1 MGLLARLGNW
11 LAPKPDGE
19 VARPAVGYGYLQDTR
34 AGHIASRP
42 TILREHRDEI
52 RLAWDRSAGLALDL
66 IHNSGRLKGACDQIL
81 ADTVGNELTCN
92 PQPDLTGLGYSEGER
107 DELISL
113 IKQWW
118 KRYAWNPAECDFRGK
133 LTVPQ
138 MADIGVRWWIA
149 YGESTGIGS
158 YMGPADRARYGI
170 RSGSKLMMVS
180 PTLANPA
187 FAAGVKLGIY
197 TAVCTTGG
205 ADATSKFRVEDPE
218 GVTIGTATGGAAF
231 NKVVKFTIAGGGT
244 AFVAGDR
251 FNVTVSQ
258 AAGSDDG
265 KLVPWD
271 PDASDGSE
279 VLCGFS
285 LRALEAP
292 DGEDKLGLVYI
303 RRTALLAGGAVRWPE
318 GLSAAAT
325 ATAIRDVEARL
336 GIVIRT

>member
-1 MGLLARLGNW
+1 MSLSVY
-11 LAPKPDGE
+11 KM
-19 VARPAVGYGYLQDTR
+19 TR
-34 AGHIASRP
+34 AAIVSTLLKWEAHADYSRAAGVLLGGDGGVRTVELGTP
-42 TILREHRDEI
+42 LGEI
-52 RLAWDRSAGLALDL
+52 TAGGAISLAQAADAGNTGNGTLT
-66 IHNSGRLKGACDQIL
+66 L
-81 ADTVGNELTCN
+81 AD
-92 PQPDLTGLGYSEGER
+92 
-107 DELISL
+107 
-113 IKQWW
+113 
-118 KRYAWNPAECDFRGK
+118 
-133 LTVPQ
+133 
-138 MADIGVRWWIA
+138 
-149 YGESTGIGS
+149 
-158 YMGPADRARYGI
+158 
-170 RSGSKLMMVS
+170 
-180 PTLANPA
+180 PA

-231 NKVVKFTIAGGGT
+231 NKAVKFTIAGGGT
-244 AFVAGDR
+244 AFVPGDR

-271 PDASDGSE
+271 PEASDGSE

-285 LRALEAP
+285 LRALDAP